1 MGSTVGD
8 WGSIGDV
15 TDLVWRRDC
24 VCCARVDVPSV
35 SPGVALCRG
44 CAAELRGPVS
54 RLGVP
59 AAGLPVFA
67 AGPYG
72 GAHRGLVLAAKEH
85 VRPEA
90 VTVMGDVMA
99 GTVRHLVAE
108 GVLPDPRLSPLVLVP
123 APTTVAA
130 ARQRGGCVVER
141 AARRAAEGLRGHS
154 GHSGRVD
161 VVAPAHQAA
170 VARDSVGLGRTQRRE
185 NIVRT
190 LRFDDSALQRLR
202 RLLRREG
209 ATACIVDDV
218 TTSGATLDGFAV
230 GLAARGVRATAAV
243 VVAEA

>member
-54 RLGVP
+54 RLVVP
-59 AAGLPVFA
+59 AAGLQVFA

-154 GHSGRVD
+154 GRVD
-161 VVAPAHQAA
+161 VIAPAHQAA

-190 LRFDDSALQRLR
+190 LRFDDSARQRLR